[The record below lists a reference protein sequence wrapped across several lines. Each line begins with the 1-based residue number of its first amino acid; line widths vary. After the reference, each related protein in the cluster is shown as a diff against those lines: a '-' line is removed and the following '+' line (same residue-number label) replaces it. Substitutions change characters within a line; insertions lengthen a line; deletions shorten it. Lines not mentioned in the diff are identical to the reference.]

1 MHDEDGTGEPVNGAA
16 SGMNLFG
23 PEQVEQ
29 LAALQLRLLGAEPS
43 GDGTQAHAVSS
54 FGPFEVGI
62 HLVLPNK
69 VSSSSFV
76 LPGPERG
83 GAIGLFKCSGRGLAP
98 AFQSQ
103 DLAARFFER
112 FKANAG
118 ARELKAFVEE
128 RNDALLERGLPGRFA
143 MLGLGVIS
151 QAGEAAWLSAG
162 GPDAYLYHEAT
173 KSCRKLKLVSGP
185 PLGMMPSMMVEMQGG
200 WKAFKLPLERGDLVF
215 FPSGDWDEAG
225 IPTIIDAAL
234 ARTRSEGGHAPLPSI
249 LAEVLAGLEKAA
261 ESVDGFE
268 TQGDRFVAALR
279 RN

>member
-1 MHDEDGTGEPVNGAA
+1 MHDEDGTVEPVNGTA
-16 SGMNLFG
+16 SGPNLFG
-23 PEQVEQ
+23 PEHVEQ

-54 FGPFEVGI
+54 FGSFEAGI
-62 HLVLPNK
+62 HLVLPNQ
-69 VSSSSFV
+69 VSSASFV

-83 GAIGLFKCSGRGLAP
+83 GAIGLFKCSGRGLVP

-103 DLAARFFER
+103 DLAARFSER
-112 FKANAG
+112 FKPNAG

-128 RNDALLERGLPGRFA
+128 HNDALLERRLPGRFA

-151 QAGEAAWLSAG
+151 QSGESAWLSAG
-162 GPDAYLYHEAT
+162 GPDAYLYREDT

-185 PLGMMPSMMVEMQGG
+185 PLGMMPSMMIEMQGG

-215 FPSGDWDEAG
+215 FPSGDWDEVG
-225 IPTIIDAAL
+225 IPPIVEAAL
-234 ARTRSEGGHAPLPSI
+234 ERTKSEGGYAPLPSI

-268 TQGDRFVAALR
+268 KQGDRFVALIR
-279 RN
+279 KT